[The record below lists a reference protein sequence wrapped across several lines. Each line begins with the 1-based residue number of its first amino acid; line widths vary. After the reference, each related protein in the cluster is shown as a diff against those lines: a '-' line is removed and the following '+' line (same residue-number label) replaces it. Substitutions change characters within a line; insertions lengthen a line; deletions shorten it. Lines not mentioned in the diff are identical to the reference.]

1 MCDIAAG
8 LCYSVIRNALYKV
21 LRLRSAEELGDHVV
35 VQGGSFLND
44 ALLRVLEKHL
54 GKPVLRPD
62 IAGLMGAYG
71 CALIARE
78 KVQMR
83 NLPAPKLDVASLE
96 ALEVVTRSFRCKG
109 CNNRCMLTMNRF
121 SNGRKFISGN
131 RCDFGAR
138 GGAKKKEEPTN
149 NVCAWKLQHLFE
161 GEPLAEENAPQGV
174 IGIPRALNIYE
185 HYPFWFTLFTKLGFR
200 VVLSPE
206 STKSIFDSGL
216 SSMPSQS
223 VCFPAKL
230 AHGHV
235 TWLATHGVKRIW
247 FPCIPKEEKV
257 FKESDNTFA
266 CPVVAGYPEVVRLNA
281 DLPAGVEPQ
290 VLTPFVLVSDKK
302 VVKRVMLKYFPQ
314 LDGAAVDRAYDA
326 AATRWRIGSRG
337 WRPRARRFSQRLRL
351 PARRWS

>member
-1 MCDIAAG
+1 M
-8 LCYSVIRNALYKV
+8 
-21 LRLRSAEELGDHVV
+21 
-35 VQGGSFLND
+35 
-44 ALLRVLEKHL
+44 
-54 GKPVLRPD
+54 
-62 IAGLMGAYG
+62 
-71 CALIARE
+71 
-78 KVQMR
+78 
-83 NLPAPKLDVASLE
+83 
-96 ALEVVTRSFRCKG
+96 
-109 CNNRCMLTMNRF
+109 
-121 SNGRKFISGN
+121 
-131 RCDFGAR
+131 
-138 GGAKKKEEPTN
+138 
-149 NVCAWKLQHLFE
+149 
-161 GEPLAEENAPQGV
+161 

-185 HYPFWFTLFTKLGFR
+185 HYPFWFTLFTKLRFR

-302 VVKRVMLKYFPQ
+302 VVKRVMLKYFPR
-314 LDGAAVDRAYDA
+314 LTG
-326 AATRWRIGSRG
+326 
-337 WRPRARRFSQRLRL
+337 RR
-351 PARRWS
+351 

>member
-1 MCDIAAG
+1 
-8 LCYSVIRNALYKV
+8 
-21 LRLRSAEELGDHVV
+21 
-35 VQGGSFLND
+35 
-44 ALLRVLEKHL
+44 
-54 GKPVLRPD
+54 
-62 IAGLMGAYG
+62 
-71 CALIARE
+71 
-78 KVQMR
+78 
-83 NLPAPKLDVASLE
+83 
-96 ALEVVTRSFRCKG
+96 
-109 CNNRCMLTMNRF
+109 
-121 SNGRKFISGN
+121 
-131 RCDFGAR
+131 
-138 GGAKKKEEPTN
+138 
-149 NVCAWKLQHLFE
+149 
-161 GEPLAEENAPQGV
+161 
-174 IGIPRALNIYE
+174 
-185 HYPFWFTLFTKLGFR
+185 
-200 VVLSPE
+200 
-206 STKSIFDSGL
+206 
-216 SSMPSQS
+216 MPSQS

-326 AATRWRIGSRG
+326 ARDALADWKQRLE
-337 WRPRARRFSQRLRL
+337 PRARRFSQRLRL